1 MTFAC
6 FCGAVS
12 VTTAKRPDF
21 VHACNCDLCRKAGA
35 RWGYF
40 DPAEVTVQGATA
52 TFRRR
57 DKPEP
62 GVDVH
67 FCPTCG
73 STTHFRLTE
82 AAVRKHG
89 DIMMGVN
96 AGLAD
101 EADLAGIELRYPDGK
116 NWSGEGA
123 FGFVRASRLLGA
135 MFSLTTDATLSDRA
149 T

>member
-1 MTFAC
+1 MTLEC

-12 VTTAKRPDF
+12 VTTADKPEF

-40 DPAEVTVQGATA
+40 DPAQVTVTGPTA
-52 TFRRR
+52 AYRRH
-57 DKPEP
+57 DKQEP

-67 FCPTCG
+67 FCPNCG

-82 AAVRKHG
+82 VAVSKHG
-89 DIMMGVN
+89 DVMMGVN

-101 EADLAGIELRYPDGK
+101 ETTLAGVELRYPDGK
-116 NWSGEGA
+116 NWSGEGE
-123 FGFVRASRLLGA
+123 FGYVRASRLLGSA
-135 MFSLTTDATLSDRA
+135 A
-149 T
+149 